1 MKKMNAT
8 HELTTGELHQVV
20 KSQANQRRRMR
31 FKDRRDGEP
40 RLRPL
45 VNREEPMI
53 DDEELAGIDL
63 RRVKSLSDLD
73 LE

>member
-1 MKKMNAT
+1 MNAT

-31 FKDRRDGEP
+31 FKDRKDGEQK
-40 RLRPL
+40 LRP
-45 VNREEPMI
+45 VFKRDEPLI
-53 DDEELAGIDL
+53 DDDELAGIDL
-63 RRVKSLSDLD
+63 RRIKTRSDLD